1 MKTIGILTSGGDA
14 PGMNAAIRAVVR
26 TSIYSNVRIMAIKQ
40 GYNGLIKGNIEEM
53 NLSSV
58 ADIIHRGGTI
68 LRTARCDEFKTE
80 EGLKKA
86 LNVIEIFDIDGLII
100 LGGDGSFHG
109 AKKLNEAGVPT
120 VGLPCTIDNDMG
132 YTDYAIGFFTA
143 VETVVDAIS
152 KIRDTSSSH
161 GRANIVEVMGR
172 SCGDIALFAGVA
184 GGAESIMVPEENTG
198 LDEVCKRLIKSR
210 NRGKLHSIIVL
221 AEGGGNAYEFAEE
234 IEKKTGAETRV
245 TILGH
250 IQRGGTP
257 TAFDRILA
265 SKMGNRAV
273 GLLLEGNSGRAI
285 GLKENN
291 IIDIDIEEALL
302 EEKVFDKEMYNIAK
316 ILSI

>member
-1 MKTIGILTSGGDA
+1 MKTIGVLTSGGDA

-26 TSIYSNVRIMAIKQ
+26 TGIYNQVRILGIKQ
-40 GYNGLIKGNIEEM
+40 GYNGLINGNIEEM

-68 LRTARCDEFKTE
+68 LRTARCDEFATD
-80 EGLKKA
+80 EGLNKA
-86 LNVIEIFDIDGLII
+86 LNIIEVFNIDGLIV
-100 LGGDGSFHG
+100 LGGDGSFKG
-109 AKKLNEAGVPT
+109 AKTLSDKGIPT
-120 VGLPCTIDNDMG
+120 IGIPCTIDNDMG
-132 YTDYAIGFFTA
+132 YTDYTIGFYTA

-172 SCGDIALFAGVA
+172 HCGDIALYAGLA
-184 GGAESIMVPEENTG
+184 GGAESIIVPEENT
-198 LDEVCKRLIKSR
+198 DIDAVCRKLIQGR

-221 AEGGGNAYEFAEE
+221 SEGVGNAYEMAKE
-234 IEKKTGAETRV
+234 IEEKTSAETRV

-257 TAFDRILA
+257 TSFDRIMA
-265 SKMGNRAV
+265 SQMGYRAV
-273 GLLLEGNSGRAI
+273 ELLLEGKVGRAV
-285 GLKENN
+285 GVRQNQ
-291 IIDIDIEEALL
+291 IIDLDFDEALSQ
-302 EEKVFDKEMYNIAK
+302 KRVFRKDMYEIAR